1 MKILLVMD
9 QFDHTNNG
17 TTMSAVRFAETL
29 RKHGHEVRIVS
40 TGKKTADKYVVRSY
54 RFPPV
59 IKQIIQNQ
67 GMTLA
72 RPSKDVLT
80 RAIAWADI
88 VHFLMPF
95 PLSVQGIKIA
105 KKLSVPA
112 TAAFH
117 VQPENITY
125 TLKINKVEKINK
137 ALYQG
142 FKKIFYNQ
150 FSHIHCPSHFIAE
163 ELRKNGYTAK
173 LHVISNGVDPDF
185 YYRKI
190 DKIPLLRDKFLILMV
205 GRLANEKRQEL
216 LIDAVGLSKYRDQ
229 IGLILAGQGPKK
241 RFYEKAGKKLP
252 NKVLIDFFDKK
263 KLCDIIAMSD
273 LYVHTADAESE
284 AISCIEA
291 FCSGLVPVISNS
303 PKSATSQFALNGH
316 CLFRAG
322 DPYDLADKIDYFIEH
337 PEEKGLLEKE
347 YAEYGK
353 QYNIEDCVC
362 RMEEMFREAIDEYN
376 PIPG

>member
-17 TTMSAVRFAETL
+17 TTMSAVRFAQTL
-29 RKHGHEVRIVS
+29 KRHGHEVRIVS
-40 TGKKTADKYVVRSY
+40 TGKETPDKYVVRSY
-54 RFPPV
+54 HFPPI

-72 RPSKDVLT
+72 KPSKQVLT
-80 RAIAWADI
+80 KAIEWAEV

-95 PLSVQGIKIA
+95 PLSIQGAKIA
-105 KKLSVPA
+105 KTLSVPA

-125 TLKINKVEKINK
+125 TLKINKVENLNT
-137 ALYQG
+137 ALYKG
-142 FKKIFYNQ
+142 FKNIFYNQ
-150 FSHIHCPSHFIAE
+150 FTHIHCPSDFIAQ

-190 DKIPLLRDKFLILMV
+190 DKIPMLKDKFVILMV
-205 GRLANEKRQEL
+205 GRLANEKRQDL
-216 LIDAVGLSKYRDQ
+216 LIEAACISKYRDKIQ
-229 IGLILAGQGPKK
+229 LILAGQGPKK
-241 RFYEKAGKKLP
+241 GYYKKLGKKLP
-252 NKVLIDFFDKK
+252 NKMLIDFFDKK
-263 KLCDIIAMSD
+263 KLRDVIAMSD

-303 PKSATSQFALNGH
+303 PKSATSQFALNDH
-316 CLFRAG
+316 CLFNAG
-322 DPYDLADKIDYFIEH
+322 DPCDLAEKIDYFIEH
-337 PEEKGLLEKE
+337 PEEKQLLEKE

-362 RMEEMFREAIDEYN
+362 RMEEMFREAIDEQYT
-376 PIPG
+376 IRG